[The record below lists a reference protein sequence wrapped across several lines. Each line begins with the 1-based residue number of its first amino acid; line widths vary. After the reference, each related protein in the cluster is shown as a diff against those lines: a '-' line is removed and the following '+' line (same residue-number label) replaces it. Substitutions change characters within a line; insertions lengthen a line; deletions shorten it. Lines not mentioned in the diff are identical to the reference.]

1 MKLKERLFIH
11 DNIGFVELVSHTNT
25 DLALSVTNSAR
36 ISHNKTK
43 DSFDEKDTKLV
54 KYLYDNEHTSPFRHY
69 YLTFHLKLPLFV
81 ARQWTKYQVGSTWRS
96 FEIDGSEVKIDL
108 IDEMYDTDK
117 GCSWNEVSGRYTQLK
132 PEFYIPDVF
141 RSPVKDNK
149 QGSEVS
155 ETINHTTI
163 KTRYENQCYHA
174 YSLYISFLNAGVCK
188 EQARMILPQNIYS
201 ESYWTV
207 SLQAVLHFLHQRL
220 KPEAQYEIRMYA
232 LLIKDLISEDLKR
245 LGIWDEV

>member
-1 MKLKERLFIH
+1 MTKLNIH
-11 DNIGFVELVSHTNT
+11 DNIGFVELVDKMQNDTALKVVNAARLSHGK
-25 DLALSVTNSAR
+25 S
-36 ISHNKTK
+36 KEE
-43 DSFDEKDTKLV
+43 FDEKDKKLV
-54 KYLYDNEHTSPFRHY
+54 KYLWEHEHTSPFRHTY
-69 YLTFHLKLPLFV
+69 YTFHIKAPLFV
-81 ARQWTKYQVGSTWRS
+81 FNQWKKYQIGSTWMS
-96 FEIDGSEVKIDL
+96 N
-108 IDEMYDTDK
+108 EMYDTDK

-132 PEFYIPDVF
+132 PEFYIPNKF

-149 QGSEVS
+149 QGSEVNEELDHKDLNKLYTLLANS
-155 ETINHTTI
+155 
-163 KTRYENQCYHA
+163 A
-174 YSLYISFLNAGVCK
+174 YNVYTDLLDTGVCK

>member
-1 MKLKERLFIH
+1 MKVKERLFIH

-43 DSFDEKDTKLV
+43 DAFDEKDTKLV
-54 KYLYDNEHTSPFRHY
+54 KYLYENEHTSPFRHY

-81 ARQWTKYQVGSTWRS
+81 ARQWTKYQVGSTWRT

-132 PEFYIPDVF
+132 PEFYIPDKF
-141 RSPVKDNK
+141 RSPVTENK
-149 QGSEVS
+149 QGSEVN
-155 ETINHTTI
+155 EELDH
-163 KTRYENQCYHA
+163 KKLKEYYEALSTAA
-174 YSLYISFLNAGVCK
+174 YLNYLSLLDVKVAK